1 MSVKACNL
9 RERYDRGKSS
19 RKRNMQITTE
29 TILFITI
36 WSLTGIGLFFGT
48 RVKIRK
54 RRIAKE
60 AALKEKRYEPG
71 TL

>member
-1 MSVKACNL
+1 ML
-9 RERYDRGKSS
+9 T
-19 RKRNMQITTE
+19 TTE

-48 RVKIRK
+48 RAKIRK

-60 AALKEKRYEPG
+60 TALKGK
-71 TL
+71 